1 MTALGEL
8 SAYVPTP
15 PGFVIDW
22 AALEARFDWLRAM
35 RGCDQSPLFH
45 AEGDVLEHTRRVV
58 EWLVSSPA
66 FREELGPDERAAAFA
81 AALLHDVGK
90 PLRTAHEPDGRIT
103 AKGHAAAGEV
113 MVRRILWELGASI
126 VARELVAHMVRFH
139 ELPFFL
145 VEDADP
151 VVRAVYASQVV
162 DPALLALV
170 AEADARGRQCRDLG
184 RLLDAIE
191 LFEAQCEELGCFEA
205 PFAFAGA
212 HARFDYFWRV
222 RRDPRRD
229 PRYAPHEATRGEVV
243 VLSGLPGAGK
253 DAWVAARLGD
263 RPVISLDALRVE
275 LDAPHTGNQGAVIAA
290 AREQAR
296 AHLRA
301 GRPFVWNATNLSRR
315 LRRQVTELAASYGA
329 RIEIVYLEASPDELR
344 RRNAARPEPLPDA
357 AREKMLRRWQT
368 PDVTEAHAV
377 TWNGQ
382 PAGYRPAPGAGGR
395 DAPRSDE
402 SAART

>member
-1 MTALGEL
+1 MSALGEL
-8 SAYVPTP
+8 GGFVPRE
-15 PGFVIDW
+15 PGFEVDW
-22 AALEARFDWLRAM
+22 AGLEARFGWLRAM
-35 RGCDQSPLFH
+35 RGCDQSPVFH
-45 AEGDVLEHTRRVV
+45 AEGDVLVHTRRVV
-58 EWLVSSPA
+58 EWLVASPA
-66 FREELGPDERAAAFA
+66 YRTRLDPAAREIAFA

-90 PLRTAHEPDGRIT
+90 PLRTAHELDGRIT

-126 VARELVAHMVRFH
+126 EARELVAHMVRFH

-151 VVRAVYASQVV
+151 VARAVYVSQVV

-170 AEADARGRQCRDLG
+170 AEADARGRQCRHLG

-191 LFEAQCEELGCFEA
+191 LFEAQCEELGCFEG
-205 PFAFAGA
+205 PFAFASA

-222 RRDPRRD
+222 RRDPQRD
-229 PRYAPHEATRGEVV
+229 PCHSPPEATRGEVV
-243 VLSGLPGAGK
+243 VLSGLPGASKGS
-253 DAWVAARLGD
+253 WVAEQLGD
-263 RPVISLDALRVE
+263 RPVVTLDAPRVE
-275 LDAPHTGNQGAVIAA
+275 LDAPHTRSQGAAIAA

-301 GRPFVWNATNLSRR
+301 GRPFVWAATNLSRR

-329 RIEIVYLEASPDELR
+329 RVEIVYLEAPPDELR

-357 AREKMLRRWQT
+357 AQEKLLRRWQT

-377 TWNGQ
+377 TWNGR
-382 PAGYRPAPGAGGR
+382 PAGY
-395 DAPRSDE
+395 
-402 SAART
+402 